1 MTPQMEVLR
10 LKASIPYA
18 ARLALIGRAG
28 DRSVGEAGHSTRASD
43 FHVYCVAMGTL
54 SVSDTEGAR
63 REIEILIEGE
73 ASWDGP
79 EPTQT
84 NRPASGVRTTD
95 DDGAEPFVTSD
106 IPFDPQ
112 TVHYSMAL
120 KEYGDNVGREARYD
134 IERSSANPNLFS
146 ARVHVNGSQYDGLGR
161 TKKQAKHLANK
172 AACQGIGIVV

>member
-1 MTPQMEVLR
+1 MTAQMEVLR

-18 ARLALIGRAG
+18 ARLALIGRVG
-28 DRSVGEAGHSTRASD
+28 DHSVQELRHPTRASD
-43 FHVYCVAMGTL
+43 FHVYCVAIGTL
-54 SVSDTEGAR
+54 SVSNTEGAR

-73 ASWDGP
+73 ASSDGP
-79 EPTQT
+79 ESTQT
-84 NRPASGVRTTD
+84 NRFADGGRTVGD
-95 DDGAEPFVTSD
+95 NGAEPVVTSD

-112 TVHYSMAL
+112 TVNYSMAL

-134 IERSSANPNLFS
+134 IERSPANPNLFS

-172 AACQGIGIVV
+172 AACQAMRIVV